1 MQIRTK
7 KLRIYPDADHPFKGD
22 PRLVEFEMPPRNVRR
37 KEPLFS
43 LPEGFEPM
51 NRDAYRKRFS
61 QMLPKEVLDMLKS
74 HLPSTSTLPA
84 KAE

>member
-1 MQIRTK
+1 MRTK
-7 KLRIYPDADHPFKGD
+7 KLRIFPDADHPFKGD
-22 PRLVEFEMPPRNVRR
+22 PRIVEFEMPPRNTRR

-61 QMLPKEVLDMLKS
+61 HMMPREVAETLRTSLPA
-74 HLPSTSTLPA
+74 TSTLSA
-84 KAE
+84 KE